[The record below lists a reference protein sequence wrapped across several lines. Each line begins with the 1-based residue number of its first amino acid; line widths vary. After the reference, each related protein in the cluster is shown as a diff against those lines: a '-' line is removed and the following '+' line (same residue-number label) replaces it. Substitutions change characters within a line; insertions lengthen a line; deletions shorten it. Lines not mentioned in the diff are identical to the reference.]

1 MVVVVVGL
9 WEEVVGANV
18 GRGVKR
24 LRVREREERK
34 DGAVGRR
41 GRMVVMRETGVGVG
55 SIKAG
60 V

>member
-1 MVVVVVGL
+1 MVVVGL
-9 WEEVVGANV
+9 WEEEVGANV
-18 GRGVKR
+18 GREVKR
-24 LRVREREERK
+24 LRVRVREERK

-41 GRMVVMRETGVGVG
+41 GRRVVMGEVGVGVG